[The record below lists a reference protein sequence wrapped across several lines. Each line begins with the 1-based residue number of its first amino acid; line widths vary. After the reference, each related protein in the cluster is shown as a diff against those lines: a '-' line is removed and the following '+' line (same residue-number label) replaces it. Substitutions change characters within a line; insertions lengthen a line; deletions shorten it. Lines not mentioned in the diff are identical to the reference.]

1 MIKRKGLMLIGCALM
16 TLGLASCGGN
26 TPTIPNDDDFS
37 QSDVE
42 GEKTVFSMVG
52 AGEKFANWD
61 PAASVKNESLV
72 LKEEGDFFVATI
84 EVTNEDVFKIVSNGA
99 WNGGN
104 QYGAED
110 LDKAK
115 STAGIIP
122 EKEYTGGPTNRSNLE
137 IQKTGTLTV
146 KLNPYYFINK
156 LTESALVLT
165 IK

>member
-156 LTESALVLT
+156 LTESAIVLT

>member
-16 TLGLASCGGN
+16 TLGLASCGDN

-37 QSDVE
+37 QSEVE
-42 GEKTVFSMVG
+42 GEKTVYSMVG
-52 AGEKFANWD
+52 AGDKFANWK
-61 PAASVKNESLV
+61 PEVSVKNESLV
-72 LKEEGDFFVATI
+72 LKEDGHFFVATI
-84 EVTNEDVFKIVSNGA
+84 EVTDKDMFKIVSNGA

-165 IK
+165 IE

>member
-16 TLGLASCGGN
+16 TLGLASCGGE

-37 QSDVE
+37 QSNVE
-42 GEKTVFSMVG
+42 GQKTVFSMVG
-52 AGEKFANWD
+52 DGEKFASWD
-61 PAASVKNESLV
+61 PAASAKNEGLV
-72 LKEEGDFFVATI
+72 LKEDGHFFVATI
-84 EVTNEDVFKIVSNGA
+84 EVTNKDIFKIVSNGA

-110 LDKAK
+110 LDKTK

-122 EKEYTGGPTNRSNLE
+122 DKEYKGDQNNRTNLE
-137 IQKTGTLTV
+137 IQKTGKLTV

-165 IK
+165 IE